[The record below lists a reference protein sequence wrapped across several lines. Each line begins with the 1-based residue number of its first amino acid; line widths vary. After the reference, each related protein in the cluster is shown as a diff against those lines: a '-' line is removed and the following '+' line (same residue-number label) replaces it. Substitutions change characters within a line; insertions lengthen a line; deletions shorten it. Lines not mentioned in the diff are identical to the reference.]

1 MRLPIGVG
9 EGLGGVEDA
18 DAASLVAVA
27 AGVAAVGGVAWCDGG
42 GDLGDGLMQGW
53 LVVLDL
59 DDQRGAGLSGDVE
72 MFF

>member
-42 GDLGDGLMQGW
+42 GDLGDGLMQG
-53 LVVLDL
+53 
-59 DDQRGAGLSGDVE
+59 
-72 MFF
+72 